1 MRHTGRVIAVQV
13 LYGLDARGEFSAV
26 EQALAAH
33 VESFERPRGAEPDEE
48 DEAAGVG
55 PTDDEARAFAAELCQ
70 GVADNLEQIDR
81 ALEHASTN
89 WRVARMSR
97 VDRNVLRVAAFELL
111 HRPETPAPVVLDEAI
126 VLGKQL
132 GSTESGAFINGV
144 LGKVI
149 AGLEGR
155 GADRGG

>member
-13 LYGLDARGEFSAV
+13 LYGLDARGEFTAV

-33 VESFERPRGAEPDEE
+33 VASFERSRGADPDEVDE
-48 DEAAGVG
+48 DEVG
-55 PTDDEARAFAAELCQ
+55 PTADEARAFAAELCQ
-70 GVADNLEQIDR
+70 GVADNLTQIDR
-81 ALEHASTN
+81 ALESASTN

-126 VLGKQL
+126 ELGKQL
-132 GSTESGAFINGV
+132 GSTESGAFVNGV